1 MGNPKQKWTPEEEA
15 ALRAGV
21 DKHGAGKWRTIQKD
35 PEFQTVLHHRSNVD
49 LKDKW
54 RNMNVGLGG
63 HGSREKLPKSLS
75 KQGLLKGSEE
85 CMSPVPV
92 GVLSGEV
99 STEETHGN
107 ADTLV
112 SSDGSKDKKL
122 LDHRYTELVV
132 SAINEMKDPNGC
144 GTTAIASYI
153 EAHHPVPSNFRR
165 LLSSKLRDMVSQ
177 GNLLK
182 VKQNYK
188 VNTADPMLR
197 SEGMPA
203 HVRDER
209 RELYHGVARG
219 NDFDSA
225 TIRLSQDGS
234 ASDLSKNKFRG
245 GPAAKFDADFAK
257 LKFKTAQEAARAAA
271 VAVAEAEAAAAA
283 AERAAIEAEAA
294 EAEAEAAELAVEL
307 ATLAARNSK
316 RVCAA
321 SLHVEDVAIAV

>member
-35 PEFQTVLHHRSNVD
+35 PEFQTVLNHRSNVD

-54 RNMNVGLGG
+54 RNMNVGLSG

-75 KQGLLKGSEE
+75 KLKGSEE
-85 CMSPVPV
+85 CMSPVPM
-92 GVLSGEV
+92 GVLSGDV
-99 STEETHGN
+99 SAEDTHGN

-112 SSDGSKDKKL
+112 SSDSSKDRKL
-122 LDHRYTELVV
+122 LDHRYTELVIN
-132 SAINEMKDPNGC
+132 AINELKDPNGC
-144 GTTAIASYI
+144 GTTAIASFI

-188 VNTADPMLR
+188 INTIEPLFR
-197 SEGMPA
+197 NEGLPA
-203 HVRDER
+203 QGRDER
-209 RELYHGVARG
+209 RDLYPGVGRG
-219 NDFDSA
+219 HDFDAA
-225 TIRLSQDGS
+225 TIRLSQDACS
-234 ASDLSKNKFRG
+234 SDLTKRKFIRG
-245 GPAAKFDADFAK
+245 GPAPRFDMDIAK
-257 LKFKTAQEAARAAA
+257 LKIKTAQEAARAAA

-283 AERAAIEAEAA
+283 AERAAKEAEAA

-307 ATLAARNSK
+307 AALAARNPK
-316 RVCAA
+316 KVCRA
-321 SLHVEDVAIAV
+321 SLPMEDRAIAV

>member
-1 MGNPKQKWTPEEEA
+1 MGDCLSRLICWRWLKVNSKHVQFVS
-15 ALRAGV
+15 GV
-21 DKHGAGKWRTIQKD
+21 KFRC
-35 PEFQTVLHHRSNVD
+35 
-49 LKDKW
+49 
-54 RNMNVGLGG
+54 
-63 HGSREKLPKSLS
+63 LS
-75 KQGLLKGSEE
+75 WQ
-85 CMSPVPV
+85 
-92 GVLSGEV
+92 
-99 STEETHGN
+99 
-107 ADTLV
+107 
-112 SSDGSKDKKL
+112 
-122 LDHRYTELVV
+122 
-132 SAINEMKDPNGC
+132 
-144 GTTAIASYI
+144 
-153 EAHHPVPSNFRR
+153 
-165 LLSSKLRDMVSQ
+165 
-177 GNLLK
+177 

-245 GPAAKFDADFAK
+245 GSAAKFDADFAK

-316 RVCAA
+316 RGI
-321 SLHVEDVAIAV
+321 L